1 MSSSRKCTGRLFQRR
16 GPAAAKL
23 LSPNVLCVRGT
34 HTICRWTSGVD
45 VLDLP
50 KPSVCRQPSGVV
62 IMSDVK
68 TWGATPKFLGGP
80 NPSFHLFSLLSPLL
94 FLFLPSSLS
103 LPFPSV
109 PLVLGPVNTVRRLP
123 CGVSAPPTGSAA
135 EPQQKAKLCSLA
147 LKSDVW
153 WHQFF

>member
-94 FLFLPSSLS
+94 FLSLPSPPS
-103 LPFPSV
+103 LPFPCV
-109 PLVLGPVNTVRRLP
+109 PFVVGLVNTVRRS
-123 CGVSAPPTGSAA
+123 GDSAPPTGSVA
-135 EPQQKAKLCSLA
+135 EPRQRANSCILA
-147 LKSDVW
+147 LKSHIW
-153 WHQFF
+153 WHQF